1 MTVKKAT
8 VKKIMTAPVRTAK
21 PNDTVRDAARRLAKD
36 DIGILPV
43 VSDKNEPVGTLTD
56 RDIVLRVV
64 AEGKD
69 ASTEVKVAMSR
80 NVVACKADTGLDEAA
95 ELMRRHKI
103 RRLMATENGA
113 LVGIVSLG
121 DLARQTTD
129 KKLVADTLE
138 SVCS

>member
-1 MTVKKAT
+1 MQVKQLMTTPVST
-8 VKKIMTAPVRTAK
+8 VRP
-21 PNDTVRDAARRLAKD
+21 DETVRDAAKRLAKD

-43 VSDKNEPVGTLTD
+43 VSEKNKPLGTLTD

-69 ASTEVKVAMSR
+69 ASTKVESAMSPD
-80 NVVACKADTGLDEAA
+80 VVACAADTDIEQAA
-95 ELMRRHKI
+95 DLMRRHKI

-121 DLARQTTD
+121 DIARQSSN
-129 KKLVADTLE
+129 KRLVAETLE
-138 SVCS
+138 SVSA